1 MRISSI
7 ASGTASRNHCR
18 HFRCLSFAGVPLEG
32 QGLPRDAHAR
42 YVERSMPRH
51 SSSGLHFCLW
61 LGLIAAACMAA
72 RAQERGT
79 GAANANEK
87 EFEALLKQ
95 GFELHQQ
102 ARFAEAL
109 PVLERARKLEPQ

>member
-1 MRISSI
+1 MPHMKLKKK
-7 ASGTASRNHCR
+7 AAVSGNAYFINCIRTASRNRCR
-18 HFRCLSFAGVPLEG
+18 HFRCLSFAGVPLDG

-87 EFEALLKQ
+87 EFEALLK
-95 GFELHQQ
+95 
-102 ARFAEAL
+102 
-109 PVLERARKLEPQ
+109 